1 MHGLNTYDY
10 GARQYDPIL
19 ARWDRVDPL
28 AEKYYSISPYA
39 YCANSPVNRIDPDGR
54 AVETLWDAANVAL
67 DATSLV
73 ANAASGNLLS
83 AAVDAGALL
92 VDVAE
97 EDSIEMREQFFDYRS
112 KCGFAI

>member
-1 MHGLNTYDY
+1 LSPKSHLSVNELVAIPQKG
-10 GARQYDPIL
+10 IL
-19 ARWDRVDPL
+19 
-28 AEKYYSISPYA
+28 
-39 YCANSPVNRIDPDGR
+39 GH
-54 AVETLWDAANVAL
+54 L

-112 KCGFAI
+112 KCGFAICI